1 MASEADDRSSNLRRG
16 TKKLPDGSFF
26 IGTQICFFR
35 YNRLVSHKIISILIT
50 VLLVGSGCGLNV
62 SNESAVTATPDF
74 VTATLPPTRIPPAS
88 QTPIS
93 TEAVSGV
100 VETPVISSVD
110 GTTTTQLNVRAQPST
125 ASETLGII
133 AQFATVPVIGKDASG
148 SWYQILY
155 PVSTAGQG
163 WVRAE
168 FVQVNAT
175 AEIAVVGGV
184 TGSGSG
190 VSGLVIE
197 KINVRNGPGTDFESL
212 GVLNPK
218 DVIFITG
225 KDPRGEWIQID
236 HANGVDGKGWVIA
249 KFIQIANMDSIAVIG
264 APEETTATPA
274 GVVSTPAIIFL
285 PANQDG
291 DSMQSPIASAVFSA
305 NGAHALQVNG
315 DVSAP
320 DGDTEDWIQFT
331 PDGKNVIVEAKCS
344 SQALIVELWSGDQ
357 LINDVGLACA
367 ETLILKT
374 NPGQVYYFRIQANG
388 GNAPQFVHYT
398 IKVSTIE

>member
-1 MASEADDRSSNLRRG
+1 
-16 TKKLPDGSFF
+16 
-26 IGTQICFFR
+26 
-35 YNRLVSHKIISILIT
+35 
-50 VLLVGSGCGLNV
+50 LNV

-74 VTATLPPTRIPPAS
+74 VTATLPPTRIPPAT

-168 FVQVNAT
+168 FVQVNVT

-225 KDPRGEWIQID
+225 KDPHGEWIQID
-236 HANGVDGKGWVIA
+236 HANGADGKGWVIA
-249 KFIQIANMDSIAVIG
+249 KFIQTANMDSIAVIG

-291 DSMQSPIASAVFSA
+291 DSMQSPIASVVFSA
-305 NGAHALQVNG
+305 NGTHALQVNG

-388 GNAPQFVHYT
+388 GNTPQFVHYT
-398 IKVSTIE
+398 VKVSTIG